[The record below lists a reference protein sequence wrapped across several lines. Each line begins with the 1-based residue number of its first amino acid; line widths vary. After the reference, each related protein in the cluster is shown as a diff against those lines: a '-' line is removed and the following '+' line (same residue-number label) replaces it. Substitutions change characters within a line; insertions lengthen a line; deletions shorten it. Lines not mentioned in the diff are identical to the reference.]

1 MIQRYDLLKM
11 LEEIKVDEQVIK
23 EKQDRWASQ
32 SDIREMVAAMKTKRQ
47 TER

>member
-1 MIQRYDLLKM
+1 MIRKYDLLKM

-23 EKQDRWASQ
+23 EKLDRWASQ
-32 SDIREMVAAMKTKRQ
+32 ADIREMVAAMKTKRQ